1 MDVLRPQIVVVSNRC
16 YRKNPINKNEVNTAE
31 EDMFTDDVTSCV
43 YNDEVCDAFS
53 NIEET
58 ENGFRILLNIPSAYF
73 KFIIGKKAE
82 NKKKLEL
89 ETRTQIRIPKAGQ
102 EGEIVILGHDRKGVS
117 SAKTRIDVIVESAR
131 QKQPFTHFLSI
142 CINNIEQSFVDFKT
156 DVLRECDGDR
166 SLEASLFQNPKKL
179 HLTLGTLALL
189 NDAEITMATELLQ
202 QCKEDLVEPILKGQK
217 LLTRV
222 QDLEYMND
230 DPNAVDV
237 LYAAQ
242 IKMTDASHDVLQILC
257 DRLVDKFSAAGLMPR
272 QFERVKLH
280 VTVMNTLFRKDPT
293 GTAQAEV
300 TESRRNVKERE
311 FDAAG
316 VLRKFGKYDFGPQE
330 VTAIHL
336 SKRYSTGQDGY
347 YDSVGSISLI

>member
-1 MDVLRPQIVVVSNRC
+1 MDVLRPQIVMVANRC
-16 YRKNPINKNEVNTAE
+16 YRKNPIQKNEINTAE
-31 EDMFTDDVTSCV
+31 EDIYTDDVSSCV

-58 ENGFRILLNIPSAYF
+58 DSGYRVAMNIPSAYF

-82 NKKKLEL
+82 SKKRLEM

-117 SAKTRIDVIVESAR
+117 SAKTRIDLIVESAR

-142 CINNIEQSFVDFKT
+142 CINGIEHSFVDFKT

-166 SLEASLFQNPKKL
+166 GLDASLFQNPKKL

-189 NDAEITMATELLQ
+189 NDAEIRLATELLQ
-202 QCKEDLVEPILKGQK
+202 QCKEDLVQPILKEQK
-217 LLTRV
+217 LLARV

-237 LYAAQ
+237 LYAQ
-242 IKMTDASHDVLQILC
+242 IQMTDGSDILQILC

-280 VTVMNTLFRKDPT
+280 VTVMNTLFRKDPS
-293 GTAQAEV
+293 GTAKAEV
-300 TESRRNVKERE
+300 MESGRNVRERE
-311 FDAAG
+311 SFDAAG

-330 VTAIHL
+330 IATIHL
-336 SKRYSTGQDGY
+336 SQRFSTGRDGY
-347 YDSVGSISLI
+347 YDSVGSISLL